1 MPKRLSNS
9 PVLKW
14 PDAQT
19 VIEELHRWA
28 KQVLRQRQDVN
39 RIGFFGSYARGNDGV
54 GSDLDLII
62 IVDHS
67 DDPFERRSVAWDMTK
82 LPVPADLLV
91 YTKEEWQSLDP
102 NRRFNKML
110 MKETVW
116 IYTRG
121 NDFDL

>member
-28 KQVLRQRQDVN
+28 KQVLQQRQDVN

-62 IVDHS
+62 IIDHS
-67 DDPFERRSVAWDMTK
+67 DDPFERRGVAWDMTK

>member
-1 MPKRLSNS
+1 LNS

-28 KQVLRQRQDVN
+28 KQVLQQRQDVN

-62 IVDHS
+62 IIDHS
-67 DDPFERRSVAWDMTK
+67 DDPFERRGVAWDMTK

-91 YTKEEWQSLDP
+91 YTKEGWQSLDP

>member
-1 MPKRLSNS
+1 MPKRLLNS

-28 KQVLRQRQDVN
+28 KQVLQQRQDVN

-62 IVDHS
+62 IIDHS
-67 DDPFERRSVAWDMTK
+67 DDPFERRGVAWDMTK

-121 NDFDL
+121 NDLDP

>member
-62 IVDHS
+62 IIDHS
-67 DDPFERRSVAWDMTK
+67 DDPFERRGVAWDMTK

>member
-1 MPKRLSNS
+1 MPKRLLNS

-28 KQVLRQRQDVN
+28 KQVLQQRQDVN

-62 IVDHS
+62 IIDHS
-67 DDPFERRSVAWDMTK
+67 DDPFERRGVAWDMTK

-91 YTKEEWQSLDP
+91 YTKEGWQSLDP

>member
-1 MPKRLSNS
+1 MPKRLLNS

-62 IVDHS
+62 IVEHS
-67 DDPFERRSVAWDMTK
+67 DDPFERRGVAWDMTK
-82 LPVPADLLV
+82 LPVPTDLLI

-116 IYTRG
+116 IYTKG
-121 NDFDL
+121 NDLDP